1 VVECKDRLEGYL
13 REKQVPFEVRHHPRA
28 ITAQEVAASEH
39 VPGKMLAKTVM
50 VLADGRMVMLALPAP
65 YQVDMERASTAL
77 GADEVRLAQEEEFEG
92 TFPDCEVG
100 AMPPFGNLY
109 EVPVY
114 VEAALAEDETIV
126 FRAGTHTD
134 TMSVRYAD
142 FERLAEPTVAEFGA
156 RGPDYFQAR

>member
-1 VVECKDRLEGYL
+1 VDCKDRLEDYL
-13 REKQVPFEVRHHPRA
+13 REKQVPFDVRHHPRA

-50 VLADGRMVMLALPAP
+50 VLADGKMVMLALPAP
-65 YQVDMERASTAL
+65 YQVDVDKAGKVL
-77 GADEVRLAQEEEFEG
+77 GGEVRLAKEEEFEN

-114 VEAALAEDETIV
+114 VEVALAEDETIV

-134 TMSVRYAD
+134 TMSLSYAD
-142 FERLAEPTVAEFGA
+142 FERLVEPTIAEFAASRLG
-156 RGPDYFQAR
+156 

>member
-1 VVECKDRLEGYL
+1 MDCKDRLEAYL
-13 REKQVPFEVRHHPRA
+13 RVKQVPFEVRHHPRA

-50 VLADGRMVMLALPAP
+50 VLADGKMVMLALPAT
-65 YQVDMERASTAL
+65 YQVDVDKAGKVL
-77 GADEVRLAQEEEFEG
+77 GAEVRLAHEEEFEN

-134 TMSVRYAD
+134 TMSVSYAD
-142 FERLAEPTVAEFGA
+142 FERLVEPTIAEFAASRLG
-156 RGPDYFQAR
+156 

>member
-1 VVECKDRLEGYL
+1 VDCKDRLEAYL
-13 REKQVPFEVRHHPRA
+13 REKQVPFDVRHHLRA

-50 VLADGRMVMLALPAP
+50 VLADGKMVMLALPAP
-65 YQVDMERASTAL
+65 HQVDVDKAGKVL
-77 GADEVRLAQEEEFEG
+77 GGEVRLAKEEEFEN

-134 TMSVRYAD
+134 TMSLSYAD
-142 FERLAEPTVAEFGA
+142 FERLVEPTISEFAASRLG
-156 RGPDYFQAR
+156 

>member
-1 VVECKDRLEGYL
+1 VDCKDRLEAYL
-13 REKQVPFEVRHHPRA
+13 REKRVPFEVRHHPRA

-50 VLADGRMVMLALPAP
+50 VLADGKMVMLALPAP
-65 YQVDMERASTAL
+65 YRVDMEKAGAAL
-77 GADEVRLAQEEEFEG
+77 GAGEVRLAQEEEFEG
-92 TFPDCEVG
+92 AFPDCEVG

-109 EVPVY
+109 DLPVY
-114 VEAALAEDETIV
+114 VEETLTEDEIIV

-142 FERLAEPTVAEFGA
+142 FERLVQPTVAEIA
-156 RGPDYFQAR
+156 RRELG